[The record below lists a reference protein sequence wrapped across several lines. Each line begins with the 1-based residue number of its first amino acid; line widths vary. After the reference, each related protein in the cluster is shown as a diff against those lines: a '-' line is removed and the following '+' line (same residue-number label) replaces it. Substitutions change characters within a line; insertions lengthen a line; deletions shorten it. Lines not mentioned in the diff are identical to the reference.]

1 MQPRSASASI
11 NHEPRGLKVA
21 TALMVL
27 LTAEVVVVV
36 VLMPAR
42 RLSACGVSQHNTDGN
57 VDTGITAKVR

>member
-27 LTAEVVVVV
+27 LTAEVVVV
-36 VLMPAR
+36 LMPAR